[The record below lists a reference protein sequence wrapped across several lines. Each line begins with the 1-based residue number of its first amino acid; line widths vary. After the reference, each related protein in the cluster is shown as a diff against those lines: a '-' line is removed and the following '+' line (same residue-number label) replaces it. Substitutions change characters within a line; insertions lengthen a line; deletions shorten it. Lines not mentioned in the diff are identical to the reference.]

1 MGHMLGL
8 FPGPEDKAYE
18 VSTDRG
24 QAEGGSV
31 ACTAATPV
39 SLVLK
44 ERAAL
49 SALGRTQR
57 LLQVH
62 HQPFFLTLPAH
73 FSKLSPTRLPSPF
86 LLEHA

>member
-1 MGHMLGL
+1 MGRTLGL
-8 FPGPEDKAYE
+8 LPGPEDKAYE

-31 ACTAATPV
+31 ACPSATPV

-44 ERAAL
+44 EWAAL
-49 SALGRTQR
+49 SASGRTHR

-62 HQPFFLTLPAH
+62 HQPSFPTLPAH
-73 FSKLSPTRLPSPF
+73 FSKLSPTLSTLPIS
-86 LLEHA
+86 A